1 MASAEEGT
9 SGLSAVL
16 QQSDTA
22 QIRAKLVIPGEN
34 LELELQSIEQR
45 VRVGA

>member
-9 SGLSAVL
+9 RGLSAVS
-16 QQSDTA
+16 QKRDTA

-34 LELELQSIEQR
+34 LNLELQSIEQR